1 MRRRLSQEELRLA
14 TDIAM
19 MWEQS
24 KFPRARVQVLVSEET
39 DEDGRPVYNVVAEAR
54 GRLPRMNL
62 EALAAADAPDA
73 PARADLEG
81 DQGL

>member
-1 MRRRLSQEELRLA
+1 MRRRLSHDELRLA

-24 KFPRARVQVLVSEET
+24 KFPRARVQVRVSEET
-39 DEDGRPVYNVVAEAR
+39 DEEGRPVYDVVAEAR
-54 GRLPRMNL
+54 GRLPRLNL
-62 EALAAADAPDA
+62 EALASADALA
-73 PARADLEG
+73 PADVEG

>member
-24 KFPRARVQVLVSEET
+24 KFPKARVQIRVGEET
-39 DEDGRPVYNVVAEAR
+39 DDEGRPVYDVVAEAT
-54 GRLPRMNL
+54 GRLPRLNL
-62 EALAAADAPDA
+62 LALHEADALP
-73 PARADLEG
+73 PADLEG